1 MILVTGAT
9 GTVGRD
15 VVRQLL
21 EAHAEVRP
29 VSRSP
34 ERASLPGAPRAVRGD
49 LAEPESLR
57 PALGDVDRVFLFPAA
72 APLDPFLDLA
82 RDAGVHHVV
91 LLSSSAAADGESNA
105 IARSHRMHE
114 RAVAASGLS
123 WTYIRPGAFMA
134 NDLMWA
140 PAVRGDGVV
149 RAPYAQAATT
159 PIDER
164 DIAAVAVRALLDED
178 RHAHHAYQLTGP
190 ESLTVPDRVEILG
203 KVLGRSLRFE
213 ELDPAQARELMVARM
228 PAPVADA
235 VLGMMARAGSNA
247 PVSPS
252 VQQVTGRPPHTYAD
266 WVARNAAAWGSPSM
280 P

>member
-1 MILVTGAT
+1 MILVTGAA
-9 GTVGRD
+9 GKVGRN
-15 VVRQLL
+15 VVGQLL
-21 EAHAEVRP
+21 EAHVEVRP
-29 VSRSP
+29 VSRNP
-34 ERASLPGAPRAVRGD
+34 ERAPLPAGPRAVRGD

-57 PALGDVDRVFLFPAA
+57 PALRDVDRVFLFPAA
-72 APLDPFLDLA
+72 APLDPFLGLA
-82 RDAGVHHVV
+82 REAGVRHVV
-91 LLSSSAAADGESNA
+91 LLSSAAVDGESNA
-105 IARSHRMHE
+105 IARSHRAHE

-123 WTYIRPGAFMA
+123 WTFIRPGAFMA

-149 RAPYAQAATT
+149 RAPYAQAATA

-178 RHAHHAYQLTGP
+178 RHADHAYQLTGP

-228 PAPVADA
+228 PAPVVDA

-247 PVSPS
+247 PVSAS
-252 VQQVTGRPPHTYAD
+252 VQQVTGRPPHAYAD
-266 WVARNAAAWGSPSM
+266 WVAHNAAAWGSP
-280 P
+280 

>member
-1 MILVTGAT
+1 MILVTGAA
-9 GTVGRD
+9 GTVGRN
-15 VVRQLL
+15 VVGQLL

-34 ERASLPGAPRAVRGD
+34 ERAPLPAGPRAVRGD

-57 PALGDVDRVFLFPAA
+57 PALRDVDRVFLFPAA
-72 APLDPFLDLA
+72 APLDPFLGLA
-82 RDAGVHHVV
+82 REAGVRHVV
-91 LLSSSAAADGESNA
+91 LLSSAAVDGESNA
-105 IARSHRMHE
+105 IARSHRVHE

-123 WTYIRPGAFMA
+123 WTFIRPGAFMA

-149 RAPYAQAATT
+149 RAPYAQAATA

-178 RHAHHAYQLTGP
+178 RHADHAYQLTGP

-228 PAPVADA
+228 PAPVVDA

-266 WVARNAAAWGSPSM
+266 WVADNAAAWRSP
-280 P
+280 